1 MFDVHGSWRKQRIP
15 TPEFS
20 PLTSDPRDVPALS
33 LGPLLPDTPAPLRL
47 CASAPSRRR
56 AVGSRLG
63 ARRSPRGIV
72 YPILLGSI
80 LIIGVATAGVA
91 ELWTTQI
98 KRDKEEELLFRLG
111 EIRRAIIR
119 YRADHNRL
127 PKELKDLLDDRT
139 QLQTRRYLR
148 RIYPDPMTGKADW
161 DLKLVVDRTGAV
173 SGIEDVHSKS
183 TGKPLRSVTL
193 FGKKAESTTYK
204 DW

>member
-1 MFDVHGSWRKQRIP
+1 MRGS
-15 TPEFS
+15 
-20 PLTSDPRDVPALS
+20 
-33 LGPLLPDTPAPLRL
+33 G
-47 CASAPSRRR
+47 
-56 AVGSRLG
+56 LG
-63 ARRSPRGIV
+63 ARRSPQGIV

-80 LIIGVATAGVA
+80 LIIGIATAGVA
-91 ELWTTQI
+91 ELWATQI

-111 EIRRAIIR
+111 EFRRAITR
-119 YRADHNRL
+119 FRADHNRL

-161 DLKLVVDRTGAV
+161 DLKLVADRTGAV

-183 TGKPLRSVTL
+183 TGKPLRSVSL
-193 FGKKAESTTYK
+193 FGKKAEDTTYK